1 MTMNVPYV
9 LFEVRRDGKK
19 RGTFAIDAYFIEFV
33 SLEPRKVVMIKD
45 TSAVALNEEP
55 NDALPKLLG
64 KPVEEL
70 LKGLYLKLLENSKV
84 VRERR
89 ITHMRRWNV
98 WRILGIPTGHSRHV
112 AIDEEL
118 SKVERE
124 YSLALALLERIL
136 GVKSEDE
143 LEGVNIAE
151 LGILYRKLWLSDG
164 QVLGED
170 GVDRVYT
177 NLIKIDPVFRTAFF
191 SALFKNAGVTE
202 EIKRKAHDFAY
213 SQQAT

>member
-9 LFEVRRDGKK
+9 LFEVRKNGKK
-19 RGTFAIDAYFIEFV
+19 RGTFAIDTYFIEFV

-45 TSAVALNEEP
+45 TSAVALKEEV

-70 LKGLYLKLLENSKV
+70 LKGLYRELLENSNE
-84 VRERR
+84 VREKR

-118 SKVERE
+118 SKAERE

-136 GVKSEDE
+136 GVKGEDE
-143 LEGVNIAE
+143 LEGVKITE
-151 LGILYRKLWLSDG
+151 LGVLYRKLRLANG
-164 QVLGED
+164 RVLGEE
-170 GVDRVYT
+170 GVDKVYT
-177 NLIKIDPVFRTAFF
+177 NLLKIDPVFRTAFF
-191 SALFKNAGVTE
+191 SALFKNVGVTE
-202 EIKRKAHDFAY
+202 EIRKRAQDFA
-213 SQQAT
+213 

>member
-1 MTMNVPYV
+1 MAMNVPYV

-19 RGTFAIDAYFIEFV
+19 RGTFAIDTYFIEFV

-45 TSAVALNEEP
+45 TSAVVLSEKA
-55 NDALPKLLG
+55 NDALPKLLE
-64 KPVEEL
+64 KPVGEL
-70 LKGLYLKLLENSKV
+70 LKGLYRELLENSKE
-84 VRERR
+84 VREKR

-136 GVKSEDE
+136 DIKDEDE
-143 LEGVNIAE
+143 LEGVEITE
-151 LGILYRKLWLSDG
+151 LGVLYRKLWLGDR

-170 GVDRVYT
+170 GVDKVYT
-177 NLIKIDPVFRTAFF
+177 NLLKIDPAFRTAFF
-191 SALFKNAGVTE
+191 SALFKNVGVTK
-202 EIKRKAHDFAY
+202 EIKKRAQDFA
-213 SQQAT
+213 